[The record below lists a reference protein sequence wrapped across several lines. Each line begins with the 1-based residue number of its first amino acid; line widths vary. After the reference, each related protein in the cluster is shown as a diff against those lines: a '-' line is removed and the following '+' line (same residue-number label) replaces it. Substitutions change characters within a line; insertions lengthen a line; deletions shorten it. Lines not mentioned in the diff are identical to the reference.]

1 MHDCVQHGRADR
13 YGLACFLECVVQWT
27 RGEWLSFKIAVVERM
42 KGLVKT
48 KPGAQAKAGAENVK
62 PRVPV
67 YYPDEDALYDFTEE
81 EAVNEDDL
89 YDLDE
94 LDSIKLDIEA

>member
-1 MHDCVQHGRADR
+1 MRNAAISD
-13 YGLACFLECVVQWT
+13 CVVQWT
-27 RGEWLSFKIAVVERM
+27 RGEWLSFKLAVVEKM

-48 KPGAQAKAGAENVK
+48 QPTPQPKPSAENVK

-67 YYPDEDALYDFTEE
+67 YNPDEDTLYDFTEE

-94 LDSIKLDIEA
+94 LDAIRLDIEA

>member
-1 MHDCVQHGRADR
+1 
-13 YGLACFLECVVQWT
+13 
-27 RGEWLSFKIAVVERM
+27 M

-48 KPGAQAKAGAENVK
+48 QPGAQAKAGAENAK

-67 YYPDEDALYDFTEE
+67 YNPDEDALYDFTEE

-94 LDSIKLDIEA
+94 LDAIKLDIEA